1 MLKIASASTFLLG
14 VPQPYYAGTTTE
26 ASFGGPL
33 FCGDQKGF
41 RSWSFFVS
49 WTNRIEIAPISG
61 KQACIKLQFPNF
73 PQDSLRK
80 VCQKSSLR
88 FLWWLLQV
96 IHIETELHCRTW
108 RKCFRFFVDT
118 LSSRSCY
125 DKYPTIVINGFWWS
139 LSDTGDTC
147 SFFSL
152 LPKRQSDR
160 RLRCTTCRYWKS
172 RIKPQWLST
181 FVNRNMWWNMSR
193 DRSSWRTSF
202 RTSSWSRFELATCC
216 HASWRYTTERLEN
229 SIKNPLWF
237 STVDSWWFISF
248 TIDSC
253 IPHEPNQTQKIYI
266 TFGNFRLF
274 QKILRTPTAW
284 PARASWIRWRRIT
297 RFAADRLPGIGHRNV
312 SGSHGGV
319 FK

>member
-1 MLKIASASTFLLG
+1 MSLLIFAGPTCHLNGKATPRCTAREKHWLLAKAFHEWLERSQNTILLKLVSQTFRGFRKTNMLKIASASTFLLG

-26 ASFGGPL
+26 ASFQRQRPL

-49 WTNRIEIAPISG
+49 WTNRIEIAS
-61 KQACIKLQFPNF
+61 KSHRYLENKHASNCSFTNF

-139 LSDTGDTC
+139 LSDTGDTLRR
-147 SFFSL
+147 FFSL

-160 RLRCTTCRYWKS
+160 R
-172 RIKPQWLST
+172 
-181 FVNRNMWWNMSR
+181 
-193 DRSSWRTSF
+193 
-202 RTSSWSRFELATCC
+202 
-216 HASWRYTTERLEN
+216 RLGVQRAAIEN
-229 SIKNPLWF
+229 HK
-237 STVDSWWFISF
+237 
-248 TIDSC
+248 
-253 IPHEPNQTQKIYI
+253 
-266 TFGNFRLF
+266 
-274 QKILRTPTAW
+274 
-284 PARASWIRWRRIT
+284 
-297 RFAADRLPGIGHRNV
+297 
-312 SGSHGGV
+312 
-319 FK
+319 